1 MLTSS
6 YLRTIKTVHT
16 VLWAILATCILA
28 IPAFGWAEM
37 YRQVLWSTSIVL
49 VEILILVLNGWQ
61 CPLTGVAARHTD
73 DRRDNFDI
81 YLPAWLARHNKLIFG
96 SLFVAG
102 EAVVVLRWRGWIG

>member
-1 MLTSS
+1 LSP
-6 YLRTIKTVHT
+6 LQTIKAVHT

-37 YRQVLWSTSIVL
+37 YRQVLWLTGVVL

-61 CPLTGVAARHTD
+61 CPLTGVAARYTD

-81 YLPAWLARHNKLIFG
+81 YLPEWFARHNKLIFG

-102 EAVVVLRWRGWIG
+102 EAVVILRWRGWTG